1 MIAGRWA
8 LLPARSLEYASL
20 LFVFTLLS
28 ACNRAP
34 APQATSV
41 IPPAVSVAAVAERD
55 VNSVYEQIGRTEA
68 VRRVEIRARIK
79 GVLKALQFKEGSDV
93 KKGDLLFEIEPEQ
106 YEADL
111 AVAAAAVA
119 NAEAAHSKAAR
130 YLKRLKSMRSNAV
143 SALDVENASSD
154 ELQTAAELSQAKAQ
168 LQLAKLDLGY
178 TQIRAPISGR
188 IGKANMAEGNLIT
201 TESDVL
207 ATIVQLDPMYV
218 TWSISERIFT
228 LIMQAHA
235 ARGQP
240 LDMPSGITPTIRLSN
255 DVVYAHQGEPV
266 FIDNEINTRTG
277 SIATRARFPNPD
289 KELVPGQFV
298 TVLIRIEETQR
309 KKLIPQSAVQQDQA
323 GFFVLVVD
331 GNRQVEQ
338 RRVKVGE
345 RFGTDWAVNEGLQTG
360 ELVIYQGVEKVR
372 PGVEVSATLTQQETP
387 SELTEEKGS

>member
-1 MIAGRWA
+1 MSVASQTK
-8 LLPARSLEYASL
+8 LLKYSSLV
-20 LFVFTLLS
+20 FVLAMLG
-28 ACNRAP
+28 ACNRP
-34 APQATSV
+34 PSQQAANN

-79 GVLKALQFKEGSDV
+79 GVLKALQFMEGTEV

-111 AVAAAAVA
+111 AVATASVA
-119 NAEAAHSKAAR
+119 NAQAAHRKAAH
-130 YLKRLKSMRSNAV
+130 YLKRLKSMRSTAV
-143 SALDVENASSD
+143 SALDMENANSD
-154 ELQTAAELSQAKAQ
+154 ELQTAAELAQAKAQ
-168 LQLAKLDLGY
+168 WQLAKLDLDY

-188 IGKANMAEGNLIT
+188 IGKANVTEGNLIT
-201 TESDVL
+201 TENDVL

-218 TWSISERIFT
+218 TWSISERIFS
-228 LIMQAHA
+228 LIMQEHIKQK
-235 ARGQP
+235 QP
-240 LDMPSGITPTIRLSN
+240 LDVPRGVIPTIRLSN

-298 TVLIRIEETQR
+298 TILVRIEKPQR
-309 KKLIPQSAVQQDQA
+309 KKLVPQSAVQQDQA
-323 GFFVLVVD
+323 GYFVLIVD
-331 GNRQVEQ
+331 DNKQVSQ
-338 RRVKVGE
+338 RRVKVGS
-345 RFGTDWAVNEGLQTG
+345 RFGTEWAINEGLQRG

-372 PGVEVSATLTQQETP
+372 PGVEVSPTLMQEEAP
-387 SELTEEKGS
+387 SESTEQKGN